1 MRRTE
6 EFKEQRGYFT
16 FVQNS
21 EHDYLE
27 MAYLQALSIKRT
39 QTISSYAIAVDAAT
53 RDKITSRHLEVFDYI
68 VDIPWGDAAVE
79 HDWKLA
85 NEWKAWWITP
95 FKETVKLDC
104 DIMFTRDISHWWD
117 IMCLKE
123 VFIATR
129 AYDFR
134 GDVAT
139 TRAYRKL
146 FDDNNL
152 IDAYSGFT
160 YFRYGR
166 TSADFFQNV
175 KLVFE
180 NWPVYRDQVLR
191 NCRHDSARTDEA
203 YAIAAKLT
211 GEELCYIPNTHVGF
225 VHMKGAVN
233 GMDVNDQWT
242 DKLYRQ
248 VQGNQLTVG
257 FHRQLYPFH
266 YVNKTVANEI
276 LERYDRV

>member
-6 EFKEQRGYFT
+6 DFKEQCGYFT
-16 FVQNS
+16 FAQNG

-39 QTISSYAIAVDAAT
+39 QTIKSYAVAVDAAT
-53 RDKITSRHLEVFDYI
+53 RAKITERHLEVFDYVI
-68 VDIPWGDAAVE
+68 DIPWGDAAE
-79 HDWKLA
+79 SQGWKLA

-104 DIMFTRDISHWWD
+104 DIVFTRDISHWWD
-117 IMCLKE
+117 LMRRRE
-123 VFIATR
+123 VFISTR
-129 AYDFR
+129 AYDYQ
-134 GDVAT
+134 GNIAT
-139 TRAYRKL
+139 SRAYRKL

-180 NWPVYRDQVLR
+180 NWPVYRDNILL
-191 NCRHDSARTDEA
+191 NCRHDTATTDEA
-203 YAIAAKLT
+203 YAIAARLT
-211 GEELCYIPNTHVGF
+211 GEEQCYIPDTYIGF

-233 GMDVNDQWT
+233 GMGINDDWT
-242 DKLYRQ
+242 
-248 VQGNQLTVG
+248 VQHYQQGVDQRLTVG
-257 FHRQLYPFH
+257 FHRQYYPFH
-266 YVNKTVANEI
+266 YVVKTVATTL
-276 LERYDRV
+276 LEQYD